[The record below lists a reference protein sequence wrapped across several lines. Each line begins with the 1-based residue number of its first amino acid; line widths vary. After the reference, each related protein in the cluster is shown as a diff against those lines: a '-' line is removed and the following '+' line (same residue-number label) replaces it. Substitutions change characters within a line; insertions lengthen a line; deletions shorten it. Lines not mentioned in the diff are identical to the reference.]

1 MKVHLQSKENKDI
14 SSLNKSLHNIQHKLL
29 KDKENTSNKSNGIL
43 AISIKEK
50 ELTREF
56 GKLSLDERRRQER
69 AKEEEQKLKL

>member
-29 KDKENTSNKSNGIL
+29 KDKENTSNKSNGIVT
-43 AISIKEK
+43 ISIKEK